1 MTPDMV
7 ISIGREAVL
16 TVLMVAAPMLIAG
29 LVVGVSISLLQA
41 ITQVNE
47 MTLTF
52 IPKIAAVAVAL
63 MVFMPWIV
71 NTLVSFTIRL
81 FGMIPSL

>member
-1 MTPDMV
+1 MTPEMV
-7 ISIGREAVL
+7 ISIGREAIL

-29 LVVGVSISLLQA
+29 LVIGLSISLLQA
-41 ITQVNE
+41 ITQVHE

-52 IPKIAAVAVAL
+52 IPKIAAVAMAL
-63 MVFMPWIV
+63 LVFMPWIV

-81 FGMIPSL
+81 YGMIPSL